1 MLSSR
6 ISVVC
11 WCEVSI
17 SWMMDA
23 KMDAN
28 EGLEWRQ
35 WEGKEWLEPCCAHL
49 AWSGYKEG
57 NPISKVVY
65 KVKQLLLRN
74 PGLDSFEW

>member
-17 SWMMDA
+17 SWTMDA

-28 EGLEWRQ
+28 EGLE
-35 WEGKEWLEPCCAHL
+35 
-49 AWSGYKEG
+49 
-57 NPISKVVY
+57 
-65 KVKQLLLRN
+65 
-74 PGLDSFEW
+74 